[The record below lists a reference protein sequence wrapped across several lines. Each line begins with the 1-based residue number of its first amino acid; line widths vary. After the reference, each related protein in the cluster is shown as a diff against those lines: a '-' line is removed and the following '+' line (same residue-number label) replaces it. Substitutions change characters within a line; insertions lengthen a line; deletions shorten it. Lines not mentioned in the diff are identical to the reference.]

1 METTP
6 EEPSTRSIIPD
17 LMIFVACPVPTTAG
31 SPYSRQT
38 IAAWLMTPP
47 TSVTQALILA
57 KAGAQEGEVV
67 GATRISPSCN
77 CPTSDTV
84 LQTRARPS
92 TMPGL
97 PAKPLSSVMLSGS
110 LTSCTADQSAS
121 DLLVTPQS
129 TMVNGSWITSG
140 GVPMAGGAVHFLELL
155 HDALAPENL
164 LRPNFG
170 AAWGDPGRPGRDY
183 IPQTLLDLVATQ
195 QPDIIDV
202 VDHAVLLHD
211 HGDFAHLVPEDR
223 MEPVFDV
230 EEMVLNVGEH
240 RLGAAKQLVELL
252 PVRFLLD

>member
-1 METTP
+1 SVLAANDRRMAHDPANIGDAGLDLGEGRRP
-6 EEPSTRSIIPD
+6 GRRSSWRHQDLPFLQLPD
-17 LMIFVACPVPTTAG
+17 FRHCLADAG
-31 SPYSRQT
+31 S
-38 IAAWLMTPP
+38 
-47 TSVTQALILA
+47 ALDD
-57 KAGAQEGEVV
+57 AGAAGEAFEFGDAV
-67 GATRISPSCN
+67 GI
-77 CPTSDTV
+77 
-84 LQTRARPS
+84 L
-92 TMPGL
+92 
-97 PAKPLSSVMLSGS
+97 
-110 LTSCTADQSAS
+110 
-121 DLLVTPQS
+121 DLLHRRPICQRLVGHAPKH
-129 TMVNGSWITSG
+129 NGERLLDHVRRSANG
-140 GVPMAGGAVHFLELL
+140 GRRVPFLELL

-252 PVRFLLD
+252 PVRFLLDETAILRDDA

>member
-140 GVPMAGGAVHFLELL
+140 AVPMAGGAL
-155 HDALAPENL
+155 HSLNFCITP
-164 LRPNFG
+164 LRHSISG
-170 AAWGDPGRPGRDY
+170 GH
-183 IPQTLLDLVATQ
+183 T
-195 QPDIIDV
+195 
-202 VDHAVLLHD
+202 
-211 HGDFAHLVPEDR
+211 LVPR
-223 MEPVFDV
+223 GVTPVAQAVTMSHKPCLISSRRSSQISSTSLIMPCSCISEPT
-230 EEMVLNVGEH
+230 
-240 RLGAAKQLVELL
+240 
-252 PVRFLLD
+252 